1 MSGVTS
7 LAVVIPSYG
16 VKRHILDVIAS
27 IGPECEAI
35 YVVDDVCPEETGAWV
50 AAQCRDPRVRVLRH
64 ETNQGVGGATITGLR
79 AALADGARVI
89 VKLDGDGQMDPTF
102 IPRLVRPILEGEA
115 DYTKGNRFFDP
126 DGLRAMP
133 SLRLFGNSILSFASK
148 LSSGYWNIFDPTNGF
163 TAIHRETALAM
174 PLEKLSRRW
183 FFESDMLFRLGTLRA
198 VVVDVPMPARYQN
211 ERSSLV
217 IRRIVGEFAF
227 KHLRNFFKRIFYNY
241 YLRNFNIAS
250 IEIVLGILFLL
261 LGSWVG
267 VTRWIE
273 SAREGLPATA
283 GTVMLAALPI
293 LIGVQL
299 ILAFLSYDLQNV
311 PREVIHR
318 RLEAPPAIADPGA
331 ARGASSFG

>member
-7 LAVVIPSYG
+7 IAVVIPSYR
-16 VKRHILDVIAS
+16 VKGHILDVIAT
-27 IGPECEAI
+27 IGPECDAV
-35 YVVDDVCPEETGAWV
+35 YVVDDACPEGTGAWV
-50 AAQCRDPRVRVLRH
+50 AAHCRDPRVRVLRH
-64 ETNQGVGGATITGLR
+64 DTNQGVGGAMITGLR
-79 AALADGARVI
+79 SALAEGARVV
-89 VKLDGDGQMDPTF
+89 VKLDGDGQMDPAL
-102 IPRLVRPILEGEA
+102 IPRLVRPILENEA

-126 DGLRAMP
+126 DGLKAMP
-133 SLRLFGNSILSFASK
+133 SLRLFGNSVLSFASK

-163 TAIHRETALAM
+163 TAIHREVALAV
-174 PLEKLSRRW
+174 PLDKLSRRW

-198 VVVDVPMPARYQN
+198 VVIDVPMPARYQD

-217 IRRIVGEFAF
+217 ILRIVGEFAF
-227 KHLRNFFKRIFYNY
+227 KHLRNLSKRIFYNY

-250 IEIVLGILFLL
+250 IEIVLGVLFLA
-261 LGSWVG
+261 LGLWVG

-273 SAREGLPATA
+273 SARVGVPATA

-318 RLEAPPAIADPGA
+318 RLEAPPAPGGPTSV
-331 ARGASSFG
+331 RASSFG